1 MDVTSLDFADE
12 HFDSVVDKGTMDS
25 LLCGEGSTANV
36 SKMCA
41 EVSRSL
47 LNLLPLKFSQCPCS
61 RCLTAR
67 TSRRT
72 LKPKGVFIVVSY
84 GIPDNRLSYLEVKDY
99 GWTVTV
105 KTVPKPTVSA
115 ASVPDTKDATSVHYV
130 YIMQKS
136 GSSDS

>member
-1 MDVTSLDFADE
+1 MFPRCVPKSPGQCQISTTKISSM
-12 HFDSVVDKGTMDS
+12 SVFHVIPT
-25 LLCGEGSTANV
+25 C
-36 SKMCA
+36 
-41 EVSRSL
+41 
-47 LNLLPLKFSQCPCS
+47 
-61 RCLTAR
+61 
-67 TSRRT
+67 RRT
-72 LKPKGVFIVVSY
+72 LKPKGVFVVVSY

>member
-1 MDVTSLDFADE
+1 MSPRCARKFPGCPRICAHLNYPNALVFIFNSTS
-12 HFDSVVDKGTMDS
+12 S
-25 LLCGEGSTANV
+25 LQH
-36 SKMCA
+36 
-41 EVSRSL
+41 
-47 LNLLPLKFSQCPCS
+47 P
-61 RCLTAR
+61 
-67 TSRRT
+67 RT

-115 ASVPDTKDATSVHYV
+115 ASVPDTKDSSSVHYI

-136 GSSDS
+136 GSDAAS